1 VARDGQGGRRRR
13 KRQLTAEEN
22 YEIYLALVTG
32 EMSQNEAADRYGVDR
47 STVARIRKLG
57 KDAGLE
63 ALVNSK
69 PGRPRDRI
77 DSQLRAAQAEV
88 ERLGEVVKEQ
98 AVELVA
104 LRTKSGSS
112 GMDVGEV
119 RPWSPMAG

>member
-1 VARDGQGGRRRR
+1 MMTGVTGDGQGGRRRR
-13 KRQLTAEEN
+13 KRALMVEEK

-47 STVARIRKLG
+47 STVARIRKTG
-57 KDAGLE
+57 KDAVLE
-63 ALVNSK
+63 ALANSK

-77 DSQLRAAQAEV
+77 DPQLRAAQAEV

-104 LRTKSGSS
+104 LRTKSRWG
-112 GMDVGEV
+112 
-119 RPWSPMAG
+119 